1 MSIKEVI
8 WRKLKQEFSISGLN
22 LRKLRLFRITGLE
35 FLEQDNFEVLQKN
48 DLIFYSFGKLPY
60 I

>member
-35 FLEQDNFEVLQKN
+35 FLEQDNFEVL
-48 DLIFYSFGKLPY
+48 
-60 I
+60 